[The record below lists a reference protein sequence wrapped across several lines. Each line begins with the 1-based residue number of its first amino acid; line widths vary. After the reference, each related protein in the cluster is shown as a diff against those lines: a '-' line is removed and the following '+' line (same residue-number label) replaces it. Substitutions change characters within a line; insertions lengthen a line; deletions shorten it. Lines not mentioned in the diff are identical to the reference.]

1 MAYYR
6 TNRADDATAS
16 MRQMRDLYA
25 TQWKLDN
32 PLTKFG
38 LDTYQKHPTMVTI
51 DAFGSWTAGIRGLFE
66 YLYRADTLQL
76 VPHMSDNITQLT
88 QHFGPRS
95 PSWRRLAPPHP

>member
-51 DAFGSWTAGIRGLFE
+51 DAFGKHEGGAEELLADDDVLVRRHRSTTTRKGTKEPRAVDLSGMGI
-66 YLYRADTLQL
+66 Q
-76 VPHMSDNITQLT
+76 
-88 QHFGPRS
+88 
-95 PSWRRLAPPHP
+95 